1 MAVSS
6 SRTSS
11 CPSGYIKR
19 ASYKTKS
26 RKTVKSKCI
35 RKTGLFSN
43 GNSNTK
49 TLQMIRKN
57 RQKSMKVVS
66 LSKKMGLPFRERCG
80 KGETL
85 RSGYIRK
92 GKTSKTSKTS
102 KTIVPPECITKRGSM
117 KLPTRTEKQ
126 KNARNTIIMIDD
138 DHTLSQYGY
147 SDIQHKTKEERMM
160 ALTSLITHFTPIKGE
175 MQTYTYL
182 IRALNARAILTK
194 NTNPKVSRIFKGDQN
209 TISKIYKKIKADS
222 M

>member
-1 MAVSS
+1 MVVS
-6 SRTSS
+6 RKTY

-19 ASYKTKS
+19 ASYKSKS
-26 RKTVKSKCI
+26 GKTVKAKCI

-43 GNSNTK
+43 GNSTVK

-66 LSKKMGLPFRERCG
+66 LSKKMGLPFRERCK

-92 GKTSKTSKTS
+92 GESSS
-102 KTIVPPECITKRGSM
+102 TIVPPECITKRGSM
-117 KLPTRTEKQ
+117 KIPTRTEKQ
-126 KNARNTIIMIDD
+126 KNSRNTIIMIDD

-147 SDIQHKTKEERMM
+147 SDIQHKTKDERIT
-160 ALTSLITHFTPIKGE
+160 ALTSLITHFIPIKGE
-175 MQTYTYL
+175 MATYTYL
-182 IRALNARAILTK
+182 IRALNARYILTK
-194 NTNPKVSRIFKGDQN
+194 NTNPKVSRIFKSDQKM
-209 TISKIYKKIKADS
+209 ISKMYKKIKANS

>member
-1 MAVSS
+1 MAVS
-6 SRTSS
+6 RKSS

-19 ASYKTKS
+19 TSYKLKS
-26 RKTVKSKCI
+26 GTRVKSSCI

-57 RQKSMKVVS
+57 RKKSMKVLS
-66 LSKKMGLPFRERCG
+66 LSKKMGLPFRERCK

-85 RSGYIRK
+85 RSGYIRR
-92 GKTSKTSKTS
+92 GNNNS
-102 KTIVPPECITKRGSM
+102 TIVPPECITKRGSM
-117 KLPTRTEKQ
+117 KIPTRTEKQ

-147 SDIQHKTKEERMM
+147 SNIQDKTKGERMT

-175 MQTYTYL
+175 MATYTYL
-182 IRALNARAILTK
+182 IRALNARYILTK
-194 NTNPKVSRIFKGDQN
+194 NTNPKVSRIFKSDQKM
-209 TISKIYKKIKADS
+209 ISKMYKKIKANS

>member
-1 MAVSS
+1 MTVS
-6 SRTSS
+6 RKTY

-19 ASYKTKS
+19 ASYKSTS
-26 RKTVKSKCI
+26 GKTVKAKCI

-43 GNSNTK
+43 GNSTEK

-66 LSKKMGLPFRERCG
+66 LSKKMGLPFRERCK

-92 GKTSKTSKTS
+92 GESSS
-102 KTIVPPECITKRGSM
+102 TIVPPECITKRGSI
-117 KLPTRTEKQ
+117 KIPTRTEKQ
-126 KNARNTIIMIDD
+126 KSARNTIIMIDD

-147 SDIQHKTKEERMM
+147 SDIQHKTKDERMT

-182 IRALNARAILTK
+182 IRALNARYILTK
-194 NTNPKVSRIFKGDQN
+194 NTNPKVSRIFKSDQKM
-209 TISKIYKKIKADS
+209 ISKMYKKIKANS

>member
-1 MAVSS
+1 MAISS

-19 ASYKTKS
+19 ASYKSKS
-26 RKTVKSKCI
+26 GKTVKSNCI

-49 TLQMIRKN
+49 TLKMIRKN
-57 RQKSMKVVS
+57 RQKSMKIVS

-92 GKTSKTSKTS
+92 GKTSKTSR
-102 KTIVPPECITKRGSM
+102 TIVPPECITKRGSM
-117 KLPTRTEKQ
+117 KIPTRTEKQ
-126 KNARNTIIMIDD
+126 KNDRNTIIMIDD

-194 NTNPKVSRIFKGDQN
+194 NTNPKVSRIFKSDQKM
-209 TISKIYKKIKADS
+209 ISKIYKKIKADS

>member
-1 MAVSS
+1 MVVS
-6 SRTSS
+6 RISS
-11 CPSGYIKR
+11 CPSGYIRR
-19 ASYKTKS
+19 ASYKSKS
-26 RKTVKSKCI
+26 GKRIKSSCI

-43 GNSNTK
+43 GDSNTK

-85 RSGYIRK
+85 RSGYIKRF
-92 GKTSKTSKTS
+92 GKSS

-117 KLPTRTEKQ
+117 NISTRTEKQ
-126 KNARNTIIMIDD
+126 KSERNTIIMIDD

-147 SDIQHKTKEERMM
+147 SDIQNKTKDERLA
-160 ALTSLITHFTPIKGE
+160 ALSSLITHFTPIKGE

-194 NTNPKVSRIFKGDQN
+194 NTNPKVSKIFKSDQKM
-209 TISKIYKKIKADS
+209 ISKMYKKIKANS

>member
-1 MAVSS
+1 MVV

-19 ASYKTKS
+19 TSYKTKS
-26 RKTVKSKCI
+26 GKRVRSNCI

-43 GNSNTK
+43 GNSTEK

-66 LSKKMGLPFRERCG
+66 LSKKMGLPFRERCK

-85 RSGYIRK
+85 RSGYIRRDK
-92 GKTSKTSKTS
+92 TGKTSS
-102 KTIVPPECITKRGSM
+102 TIVPPECITKRGSM
-117 KLPTRTEKQ
+117 KIPTRTEKQ
-126 KNARNTIIMIDD
+126 KSARNTIIMIDD

-147 SDIQHKTKEERMM
+147 SDIQHKTKDERMT
-160 ALTSLITHFTPIKGE
+160 ALTSLITHFTPIKGQ
-175 MQTYTYL
+175 MATYTYL
-182 IRALNARAILTK
+182 IRALNARYILTK
-194 NTNPKVSRIFKGDQN
+194 NTNPKVSKIFKSDQKM
-209 TISKIYKKIKADS
+209 ISKMYKKIKSNS